1 MKKWVIGAAMAAA
14 LVSTPARAAGCW
26 SPVAVEAAQVRDFE
40 TMLMVSALRCRL
52 VGTDFLP
59 DYNRFIREKRAA
71 LTQVNDELRGQFRTM
86 VGAAGAL
93 NAYDRYVTSIANS
106 YGAGAEGLSCRDQ
119 QSLVAAANAQPAT
132 RAALVTIAQRASAA
146 PRLPGTR
153 CGVTVA
159 LKDRAK

>member
-1 MKKWVIGAAMAAA
+1 MKMMMIGAAIAAA

-26 SPVAVEAAQVRDFE
+26 APAAVEAAQVRDFE

-71 LTQVNDELRGQFRTM
+71 LTQINDELRGQFRSL

-106 YGAGAEGLSCRDQ
+106 YGAGAEGLACSDF
-119 QSLVAAANAQPAT
+119 QSLVAAANGQPAT
-132 RAALVTIAQRASAA
+132 RAGLVAIAQRTSSD
-146 PRLPGTR
+146 PRLPGSR
-153 CGVTVA
+153 CGVTMA
-159 LKDRAK
+159 LKEPAK

>member
-1 MKKWVIGAAMAAA
+1 MLGAAMAAA
-14 LVSTPARAAGCW
+14 LTMTPARAACW
-26 SPVAVEAAQVRDFE
+26 SPAAVEAAQVRDFE

-71 LTQVNDELRGQFRTM
+71 LVQINDELRGQFRTIA
-86 VGAAGAL
+86 GAGGAL

-106 YGAGAEGLSCRDQ
+106 YGAGAQGLACSDF

-132 RAALVTIAQRASAA
+132 RAGLVAIAQRASAD
-146 PRLPGTR
+146 PRLPGSR
-153 CGVTVA
+153 CGMTVA
-159 LKDRAK
+159 LKNVAK